1 MTTLRA
7 DTEKKTVKVWNPLV
21 RIFHMSLLV
30 AVGVAYVTQEQQ
42 YDAHIQ
48 SGYAVLGLVLFRIFW
63 GMAGGRHARFAAFW
77 PTPAGLQRYLKD
89 MLRGQAPRYLGHNP
103 AGGLMVI
110 GGVVGALLLPALS
123 ALGFVLIYKSSRV
136 LNIAHGQIIAAGAF
150 ITYALTVWV
159 GIHIALSFILSMI
172 ITFFLAM
179 SVERVF
185 LRRLIGEP
193 IISVIMVTIGLM
205 SIIDGIIYMT
215 PFGSENFSFPE
226 FLPKTPLMFWGVSI
240 SWTQLV
246 GLIITFIMIG
256 GFTWFFK
263 ASTIGI
269 SMRAVSD
276 DQFASMSI
284 GISVPKVFGLA
295 WAAAGLSAA
304 AAGGIDHVHG
314 HGIAGKHAVQAAH
327 QLDALRDRR
336 GIVRIREVRGLGALD
351 HVDELGRH
359 LVPAGVL
366 GLGPESGARV
376 DRLAARAPDVAV
388 VHVVVVRNGDGRPIA
403 NDLSELPT

>member
-1 MTTLRA
+1 MSYFFQ
-7 DTEKKTVKVWNPLV
+7 LV
-21 RIFHMSLLV
+21 V
-30 AVGVAYVTQEQQ
+30 
-42 YDAHIQ
+42 
-48 SGYAVLGLVLFRIFW
+48 SGI
-63 GMAGGRHARFAAFW
+63 
-77 PTPAGLQRYLKD
+77 
-89 MLRGQAPRYLGHNP
+89 
-103 AGGLMVI
+103 
-110 GGVVGALLLPALS
+110 VVGSIYALS

-159 GIHIALSFILSMI
+159 GIHIVLSFILSMI

-215 PFGSENFSFPE
+215 PFGAENFSFPE
-226 FLPKTPLMFWGVSI
+226 FLPKEPIAFWGISM

-246 GLIITFIMIG
+246 GVIITFIMIG

-263 ASTIGI
+263 ASTVGI

-295 WAAAGLSAA
+295 WATAGLSAA
-304 AAGGIDHVHG
+304 AAGGIIGNITGLNFDVLHSFGIIVFPVVIVGGLDSIFGAIVAGIIMGLIQQFAAGYLDGNWGLFGTADVLPYIILLIILLIKPHG
-314 HGIAGKHAVQAAH
+314 LFGIHE
-327 QLDALRDRR
+327 
-336 GIVRIREVRGLGALD
+336 IE
-351 HVDELGRH
+351 
-359 LVPAGVL
+359 
-366 GLGPESGARV
+366 RV
-376 DRLAARAPDVAV
+376 
-388 VHVVVVRNGDGRPIA
+388 
-403 NDLSELPT
+403 